1 MGIVHGR
8 VHSQASL
15 FKPDTSF
22 DPQWRKTPEQNLMLA
37 VLDDAVTCF
46 QKYFAARDEI
56 GTSLFHE
63 AEEWILQQGKSNWL
77 FSFDNICETLDL
89 NPRYIREGLLHWR
102 DHRLRERHEVRL
114 RMNKRGTLLEIETL
128 TETSKALQFMKQRST
143 PWPPFS
149 LLASIKVC

>member
-1 MGIVHGR
+1 MVPRKGIVNGR
-8 VHSQASL
+8 VYSQASL

-37 VLDDAVTCF
+37 VLDDAVSCF

-63 AEEWILQQGKSNWL
+63 AEEWIIQQGKSNWL
-77 FSFDNICETLDL
+77 CSFDNICETLDL

-102 DHRLRERHEVRL
+102 DHRLRERRGIRL
-114 RMNKRGTLLEIETL
+114 RM
-128 TETSKALQFMKQRST
+128 
-143 PWPPFS
+143 
-149 LLASIKVC
+149 IKSRYAFRN